1 MPQACSRIGHNGHL
15 VEYYSERLLCD
26 VKLNIVSCI
35 WLLPPAA
42 SGQQRVRYSGAALYI
57 ASVPQTC
64 KALLVFPAEV
74 DDLLLHCGCV
84 LVFDVGEEYSSSV
97 RMVDRIDSE
106 YRLPTLFRQN
116 VFDAFSFVP
125 VSPADDMLS
134 ERAEEALAI
143 RSCFSSNGSNNASC
157 SQRLVPQACSRIG
170 HDGHLLG
177 YYSERL
183 LCDVK
188 LNIVSCIWLLPP
200 ATSGQQQVRC
210 SGAAFYTASVPQTYK
225 ALLVFPA
232 EVDDLLLHCG
242 CVLVFDV
249 GEEYSSSVRMLDR
262 ISFGVSWKEPTR
274 RLPILMIVAV

>member
-106 YRLPTLFRQN
+106 YR
-116 VFDAFSFVP
+116 
-125 VSPADDMLS
+125 
-134 ERAEEALAI
+134 
-143 RSCFSSNGSNNASC
+143 G
-157 SQRLVPQACSRIG
+157 LVSRIG

-177 YYSERL
+177 YCSERL

-262 ISFGVSWKEPTR
+262 ISFGVSWVG
-274 RLPILMIVAV
+274 L